1 MRRAVGAAE
10 PLDDLDLDGELEDDW
25 GEVDDPPKSAG
36 PAPEQ
41 FVNLESLSDFE
52 SVGSGDAT
60 QWAAWL

>member
-1 MRRAVGAAE
+1 M
-10 PLDDLDLDGELEDDW
+10 DLDGELEDDW